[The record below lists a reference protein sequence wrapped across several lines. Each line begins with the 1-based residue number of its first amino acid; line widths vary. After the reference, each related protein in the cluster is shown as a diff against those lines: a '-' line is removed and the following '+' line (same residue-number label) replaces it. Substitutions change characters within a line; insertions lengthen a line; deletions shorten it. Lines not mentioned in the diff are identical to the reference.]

1 MHAVD
6 CRHVSKSYGERL
18 VLDDVTMVASGNQ
31 VTGLLGPNG
40 AGKTTLIRVLTTLLA
55 PDDGTFEILGH
66 TDPLAIRSVVGVLP
80 ESAGFP
86 RRKRAADFLAYHGAL
101 YGRSWTTSRREGLG
115 LLDEVGLGDRA
126 SDRIGSLSRG
136 MRQRLGIAR
145 ALINDP
151 AVVFLDEPTLG
162 LDPAG
167 QRDVLELVRRLA
179 DQRGAAIVV
188 TSHLLDEIER
198 VCDRA
203 TILDRG
209 RVVFDATVTAGLA
222 DTFLAVTG

>member
-1 MHAVD
+1 MHAVE
-6 CRHVSKSYGERL
+6 CRNISKRYGQRP
-18 VLDDVTMVASGNQ
+18 VLDDVTMSASRDQ

-55 PDDGTFEILGH
+55 PDDGTFSILGH
-66 TDPLAIRSVVGVLP
+66 TDPLSIRSCVGVLP
-80 ESAGFP
+80 ESAGHP
-86 RRKRAADFLAYHGAL
+86 KRKRAADFLAYHGAL
-101 YGRSWTTSRREGLG
+101 YGRSWAASHRTAVALLG
-115 LLDEVGLGDRA
+115 EVGLGARA
-126 SDRIGSLSRG
+126 TDRIGSFSRG

-167 QRDVLELVRRLA
+167 KRDVLALVRRLA
-179 DQRGAAIVV
+179 DQRGAAIVL

-198 VCDRA
+198 VCDRVV
-203 TILDRG
+203 ILDRG
-209 RVVFDATVTAGLA
+209 RVVFDGTVTAGLA
-222 DTFLAVTG
+222 DTFLEVTT